1 VIGAERSLLSFL
13 DAPVV
18 VGDPDGTAIYAN
30 PAFELCFE
38 RSTGRIPGI
47 ALAELFDGGAREA
60 VLRAVMDACRQGES
74 VRFRLREGSVAFS
87 AVVSPIEAQGEQVGV
102 VILLKEEV
110 EGVER
115 ILALHR
121 QMEQP
126 LDDLAHALQ
135 QLPDQVRDARP
146 RALLEDAMRSLS
158 RVRKAADE
166 VHGVLTGAPG
176 AGKPS
181 EPRPARNLRRFDP
194 GVLLHRVAGR
204 MERAFEA
211 GQTVLEVVARPS
223 LPALAGDEPR
233 LEALLQQLLE
243 ARLAQ
248 QPAPERVLLGARV
261 LGKGPA
267 ASVLFSLCELGRAN
281 FDEGYADPPALLEE
295 AAALSAELAVTTQP
309 GLGRATLLGF
319 KQSGRAEPPQR

>member
-18 VGDPDGTAIYAN
+18 VGDPEGTAIYAN
-30 PAFELCFE
+30 PAFEMCFE
-38 RSTGRIPGI
+38 RSAGRIPGI

-60 VLRAVMDACRQGES
+60 VLRAVMDACAQGES

-146 RALLEDAMRSLS
+146 RALLDDAMRSLG

-166 VHGVLTGAPG
+166 VHGVLTGAPS
-176 AGKPS
+176 AGTAG
-181 EPRPARNLRRFDP
+181 EPRPVRTLRRFDP
-194 GVLLHRVAGR
+194 GALLHRVAGR

-211 GQTVLEVVARPS
+211 GQTLLEVVTRPS
-223 LPALAGDEPR
+223 LPALACDEPR

-248 QPAPERVLLGARV
+248 EPAPEQVLLGARALGEGPEAIV
-261 LGKGPA
+261 L
-267 ASVLFSLCELGRAN
+267 LYLCELGRAD
-281 FDEGYADPPALLEE
+281 FDARYVDPPALLEE
-295 AAALSAELAVTTQP
+295 AAALSAEVGAATDA
-309 GLGRATLLGF
+309 GLGRATLLRF
-319 KQSGRAEPPQR
+319 KTAP

>member
-1 VIGAERSLLSFL
+1 MLPWWWGIRRGV
-13 DAPVV
+13 
-18 VGDPDGTAIYAN
+18 AIYAN
-30 PAFELCFE
+30 PAFEMCFE
-38 RSTGRIPGI
+38 RSVGRVPGI

-60 VLRAVMDACRQGES
+60 VLRAVMDACKRGES

-87 AVVSPIEAQGEQVGV
+87 AVVSPIEAQGEPVGV

-146 RALLEDAMRSLS
+146 RALLEDAVRSLG

-166 VHGVLTGAPG
+166 VHGVLTGAPS
-176 AGKPS
+176 AGTAS
-181 EPRPARNLRRFDP
+181 ESRPTRALRRFDP
-194 GVLLHRVAGR
+194 GALLHRVAGR

-211 GQTVLEVVARPS
+211 GQTLLEVVARPS
-223 LPALAGDEPR
+223 LPALACDEPR

-248 QPAPERVLLGARV
+248 QLAPEQVLLGARV
-261 LGKGPA
+261 LGEGPA
-267 ASVLFSLCELGRAN
+267 ATVLISLCELGRAD
-281 FDEGYADPPALLEE
+281 FDAGYADTPALLEE
-295 AAALSAELAVTTQP
+295 AAALSAELGAATHA
-309 GLGRATLLGF
+309 GLGRATLL
-319 KQSGRAEPPQR
+319 RLRVAP